1 VSVESVG
8 VCVFEAKK
16 GRGVVWSRKERNR
29 AVLDVFAVETFFGDD
44 EVLEALF
51 YQLGLKIEHSQDLSG

>member
-1 VSVESVG
+1 VSVKFVG

-16 GRGVVWSRKERNR
+16 GRGVVWSRREINR
-29 AVLDVFAVETFFGDD
+29 VVLDVFAVETFFGDD

-51 YQLGLKIEHSQDLSG
+51 YQLGLKIEHFQGLCR